1 MNVSKITSSL
11 TPIKNTLGKG
21 VNKVADKI
29 GNFVDKSDIA
39 KKAVNIFEPNG
50 GDNSFF
56 GLASIMVFAVLI
68 PRVITALRRNP
79 EDKEATK
86 DEITGILF
94 RDVTTILTMLFALKT
109 MNSVVS
115 NIGTKMTG
123 IPMVNKPF
131 EKLFNDNI
139 KGFTDKAKDIFEHP
153 LDKAKKIVK
162 NIGLALNPIGGSVS
176 LSGDEINRR
185 FTNLKDVSQVQKLLE
200 DVPHHGG
207 KPEKVF
213 EKMKNSIIDSI
224 KATIEKT
231 KQENMSIN
239 NKFTEDV
246 EENLRRNK
254 SALKYF
260 ENLTYEKFMGID
272 TTSMSTDKNPS
283 FDINHVIKEF
293 FKDEKNPIA
302 LSAKRVNAWLRST
315 ALAIE
320 VFFLGFGLPTLNQKR
335 LEKKY
340 LSEKPIG
347 EERGKNF
354 TPSND
359 RQVKAQ
365 EIKLFSS
372 FMK

>member
-131 EKLFNDNI
+131 EDLFDG
-139 KGFTDKAKDIFEHP
+139 KTG
-153 LDKAKKIVK
+153 LVDKAKKFGK
-162 NIGLALNPIGGSVS
+162 NIALALNPIGGSVS

-200 DVPHHGG
+200 DVPNHGG

-340 LSEKPIG
+340 LSEKPVG

>member
-131 EKLFNDNI
+131 EKLFDDKI
-139 KGFTDKAKDIFEHP
+139 KGFASKAKDIFEHP
-153 LDKAKKIVK
+153 LDKAKKIAK

-200 DVPHHGG
+200 DVPKHGG
-207 KPEKVF
+207 NSEKVF
-213 EKMKNSIIDSI
+213 TKMKNGIISSIQT
-224 KATIEKT
+224 TINKLESNT
-231 KQENMSIN
+231 KVNG
-239 NKFTEDV
+239 KFSPSVED
-246 EENLRRNK
+246 ELARNK
-254 SALKYF
+254 KVLEYF
-260 ENLTYEKFMGID
+260 ENLTYDKFKNLD
-272 TTSMSTDKNPS
+272 TANQNLG
-283 FDINHVIKEF
+283 FDIDYTIQQFFDIKNENLPVA
-293 FKDEKNPIA
+293 D
-302 LSAKRVNAWLRST
+302 LSGTGSL
-315 ALAIE
+315 
-320 VFFLGFGLPTLNQKR
+320 
-335 LEKKY
+335 
-340 LSEKPIG
+340 
-347 EERGKNF
+347 
-354 TPSND
+354 
-359 RQVKAQ
+359 
-365 EIKLFSS
+365 
-372 FMK
+372 

>member
-1 MNVSKITSSL
+1 MNVSKITSSFA
-11 TPIKNTLGKG
+11 PKI
-21 VNKVADKI
+21 NKIADKI
-29 GNFVDKSDIA
+29 GGFVDKSDIA
-39 KKAVNIFEPNG
+39 KKTVDIFEPNG

-123 IPMVNKPF
+123 IPMVNRPF
-131 EKLFNDNI
+131 EKLFDDKT
-139 KGFTDKAKDIFEHP
+139 KGVIDKAKDVFKHP
-153 LDKAKKIVK
+153 IKKAETIIK
-162 NIGLALNPIGGSVS
+162 NLGLALNPIGGSVS
-176 LSGDEINRR
+176 LSGDEINKR
-185 FTNLKDVSQVQKLLE
+185 FTNLQDVSQVQKLLH
-200 DVPHHGG
+200 DVPNHGG

-246 EENLRRNK
+246 EENLRRNR

-340 LSEKPIG
+340 LSEKPVG

-354 TPSND
+354 TPNTD
-359 RQVKAQ
+359 RQIKAQ

>member
-1 MNVSKITSSL
+1 MNISKITSSL
-11 TPIKNTLGKG
+11 TPIKNALGKR
-21 VNKVADKI
+21 VNNVANKI

-131 EKLFNDNI
+131 EDLFDG
-139 KGFTDKAKDIFEHP
+139 KTS
-153 LDKAKKIVK
+153 LVDKAKKFGK
-162 NIGLALNPIGGSVS
+162 NIALALNPIGGSVS

-207 KPEKVF
+207 NSEKVF
-213 EKMKNSIIDSI
+213 EKIKTSMIEYLEKMKKDINANILEPTQDIKEKESIINGALDWFKKTNYTDFMNKNT
-224 KATIEKT
+224 KASKNINNAIEKFF
-231 KQENMSIN
+231 N
-239 NKFTEDV
+239 N
-246 EENLRRNK
+246 N
-254 SALKYF
+254 
-260 ENLTYEKFMGID
+260 
-272 TTSMSTDKNPS
+272 
-283 FDINHVIKEF
+283 
-293 FKDEKNPIA
+293 KNPIA
-302 LSAKRVNAWLRST
+302 LSAKRVNAWLRTT